1 MLAVPCGGGT
11 DIAAALRL
19 GHAELQRGRD
29 PGRSGLLVTDG
40 VCTSGADPLPA
51 AARFGP
57 LHVLLM
63 EEQPAALLGVA
74 RGPAAPDPA
83 PVTTWIS
90 PRLHVGE
97 AIARAA
103 DGGLVRVDGFPS
115 LPRRMLE
122 VADRVLR

>member
-1 MLAVPCGGGT
+1 VY
-11 DIAAALRL
+11 
-19 GHAELQRGRD
+19 
-29 PGRSGLLVTDG
+29 
-40 VCTSGADPLPA
+40 TSGADPLPA

-57 LHVLLM
+57 LHVLLI
-63 EEQPAALLGVA
+63 EEQPAALPVA
-74 RGPAAPDPA
+74 PGRA

-97 AIARAA
+97 GIARAA
-103 DGGLVRVDGFPS
+103 DGGLVRVDGFPA